1 MQARSSSWKKWAG
14 TVSETSN
21 KLPLAGKRI
30 VITRAAEQ
38 SEVLARE
45 LAALGATPVVFPL
58 ISFLPPEDL
67 GPLDRAIAE
76 ISQFDWLV
84 LTSAQAVRALT
95 ERAEDLQQPLVR
107 IGSGKMRVACVGPVT
122 AAAARNANLSVEYV
136 AVTHNGVA
144 LANELGSRLHG
155 TKVLLPRS
163 DRANPDL
170 PTALKNYD
178 AQVTEVIAY
187 RTLRTAT
194 DDQEKLKKAVGS
206 QADAILFFSPSAV
219 QHFVELAGVE
229 QLRSIQDKLAI
240 TAVGSVTA
248 KALSQAGV
256 TRAVFAADTTAVAVI
271 EVLEKHFRGVEKAAP
286 AGAKR
291 G

>member
-1 MQARSSSWKKWAG
+1 MP
-14 TVSETSN
+14 ETSN
-21 KLPLAGKRI
+21 KSPLTGKRI

-45 LAALGATPVVFPL
+45 LSVRGAIPVVLPL
-58 ISFLPPEDL
+58 ISFWPPEDT

-76 ISQFDWLV
+76 ILQFDWLV

-122 AAAARNANLSVEYV
+122 AAAARNANLAVEYV

-194 DDQEKLKKAVGS
+194 DDQEKLKKVVGS

-219 QHFVELAGVE
+219 QHFVELGGVE

-240 TAVGSVTA
+240 MAVGPVTA

-256 TRAVFAADTTAVAVI
+256 TQAVVAEDTTAVTVI
-271 EVLEKHFRGVEKAAP
+271 EALEKHFGGAKKVAP
-286 AGAKR
+286 AGANR